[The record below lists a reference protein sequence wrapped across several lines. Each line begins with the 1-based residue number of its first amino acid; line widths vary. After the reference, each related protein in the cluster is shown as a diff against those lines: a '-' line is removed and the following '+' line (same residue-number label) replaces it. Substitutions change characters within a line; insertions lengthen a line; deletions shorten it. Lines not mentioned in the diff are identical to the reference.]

1 MRLKISQI
9 IFVFTLLF
17 AFDISADKKIPP
29 LEKDLYLKGSNL
41 FFNDLSERYYGYD
54 LLIRLFNDYD
64 KETRRILER
73 CDVDYKR
80 RIRDYSK
87 EFAESSKSPECL
99 LDYEKTVASDIYFY
113 LTDELKL
120 NRNRFLKAFTCETEY
135 DGDGNEFIEIDY
147 YEYACTKV
155 EGELELETYRR
166 IIIQRSNL
174 LTRFS
179 VRFERDRVEI
189 NNVEFIDE
197 EEYKKLYQQIDDKH
211 KAYMKKIEEESL
223 I

>member
-1 MRLKISQI
+1 MRI

-64 KETRRILER
+64 NKTKRILER
-73 CDVDYKR
+73 CDGR
-80 RIRDYSK
+80 
-87 EFAESSKSPECL
+87 SKSLIEEYYPECL
-99 LDYEKTVASDIYFY
+99 LDYEKTVASDIYLY

-120 NRNRFLKAFTCETEY
+120 NRNRFKKAFSCETEY
-135 DGDGNEFIEIDY
+135 DGDGNEFIDIDY
-147 YEYACTKV
+147 DNSECTKV
-155 EGELELETYRR
+155 EGELELKRYHH
-166 IIIQRSNL
+166 IVIQRSNL

-179 VRFERDRVEI
+179 VSFENVRVQMNEI
-189 NNVEFIDE
+189 EFIDE
-197 EEYKKLYQQIDDKH
+197 EEYKKLYQQLDEKH
-211 KAYMKKIEEESL
+211 QAYMKKIEEESL
-223 I
+223 L